1 MPAVKGSPGEEEEE
15 QAWLYVRAPWLGARL
30 GQGSLSYG
38 LYYLNTLCVQRF
50 LKSLPAVL

>member
-38 LYYLNTLCVQRF
+38 LYYLNTLCVQ
-50 LKSLPAVL
+50 KSLLI